1 MFPPKRDFTSPPI
14 PMPRASYL
22 ATCLSLIF
30 WLNDMPP
37 VSCIATPPVS
47 LNLRHV
53 PCLLYSDTS
62 RVSYLATRPVS
73 PVSPARVKQS
83 NGERSARARV
93 LLSSQSPLIVQVQ
106 HYEHRTRWCKY
117 FSSDQQTTRHHF
129 ITWHR
134 YMVSDYYHY
143 HQWRKANEKIGRSL
157 LWSHWL

>member
-1 MFPPKRDFTSPPI
+1 MSISCFLIKRYASCLLYSDTS
-14 PMPRASYL
+14 RVSHF
-22 ATCLSLIF
+22 ATR
-30 WLNDMPP
+30 
-37 VSCIATPPVS
+37 PVS
-47 LNLRHV
+47 LIQRHV
-53 PCLLYSDTS
+53 PCLLFSDTS

-106 HYEHRTRWCKY
+106 HYEHWTRWCKY
-117 FSSDQQTTRHHF
+117 FSSDHQTTHHHF

-143 HQWRKANEKIGRSL
+143 HQWRRANEKIGRSL
-157 LWSHWL
+157 LWSHCIGYKCIFKHSAFYN

>member
-1 MFPPKRDFTSPPI
+1 MSRQNFRQLSSRFPSV
-14 PMPRASYL
+14 PMDSIAAILSTCP
-22 ATCLSLIF
+22 ATRVLSV
-30 WLNDMPP
+30 W
-37 VSCIATPPVS
+37 
-47 LNLRHV
+47 RHA
-53 PCLLYSDTS
+53 PCLLFSDVS
-62 RVSYLATRPVS
+62 RVSILATHMPRVSSLATRPVS

-83 NGERSARARV
+83 NGERSARGRV
-93 LLSSQSPLIVQVQ
+93 LLSSQSRMIVQVQ

-143 HQWRKANEKIGRSL
+143 HQWRRANEKIRRSL